1 MKITWLKKNTGWEKE
16 KKESNI
22 TSSPHP
28 SYITAHIPVCGGQTV
43 HALVQYTIS
52 TYGDWKFILSR
63 DRKSYKHI
71 LGLKN
76 EV

>member
-22 TSSPHP
+22 TSSLHP
-28 SYITAHIPVCGGQTV
+28 SYITALPVCGGQTV
-43 HALVQYTIS
+43 YALEQNTIS
-52 TYGDWKFILSR
+52 TYRDSKFILSR

-71 LGLKN
+71 LGVKN